1 MGAARPERAL
11 WQRYRRG
18 FPCQWCRRPGPRG
31 ATSDNAS
38 ELAACRVPDDSSMSV
53 AVATHRQMQNHLV
66 VAYQPVV
73 LPHSAPKQ
81 GVSRTV
87 VSSKVS
93 RCGRPETPSCAI
105 AVFLI
110 GCAGPEPWDF
120 PEPAT
125 VPSAMCQV
133 ELLHPPEAA
142 GIRWS
147 IPLPTKRL
155 YSLILQVGSACSHL
169 QVPLPRTLLPVRVL
183 GLHADGVELPCFVN
197 SRAIL
202 RQDNGEPLTPRNSA
216 NESQIEPIAASAS
229 IHVQT
234 VVPRE

>member
-11 WQRYRRG
+11 WQHYGTAAAFRVNG
-18 FPCQWCRRPGPRG
+18 AEGQGPGGPQVTTP
-31 ATSDNAS
+31 ANWL
-38 ELAACRVPDDSSMSV
+38 LAGVPDDSSMSV
-53 AVATHRQMQNHLV
+53 AVAIHHQMQNHLV

-142 GIRWS
+142 GNRDTLVNPFADKKALQPDPAS
-147 IPLPTKRL
+147 RFCMLASPSPLTTNP
-155 YSLILQVGSACSHL
+155 S
-169 QVPLPRTLLPVRVL
+169 
-183 GLHADGVELPCFVN
+183 
-197 SRAIL
+197 SRA
-202 RQDNGEPLTPRNSA
+202 GPGPA
-216 NESQIEPIAASAS
+216 C
-229 IHVQT
+229 
-234 VVPRE
+234 